1 MNRVVSEIIA
11 KRTGPGEMATAVVAS
26 TDLIVSSAL
35 SSDWLLML
43 DQCDQRRELLS
54 RLELTSSREYSASSI
69 AALQAAVS
77 ESEKAVARIVAHA
90 MICKQ
95 AGSENMFAS
104 RN

>member
-1 MNRVVSEIIA
+1 MNRVVSEIVA
-11 KRTGPGEMATAVVAS
+11 KRTGPGDMAMAVLAS
-26 TDLIVSSAL
+26 TDSIVSSAL
-35 SSDWLLML
+35 SSDWLVML
-43 DQCDQRRELLS
+43 DQCDRRRELLA
-54 RLELTSSREYSASSI
+54 RIELANNREYSASSL

-95 AGSENMFAS
+95 AGNENVFPD